1 DFHVTGVQTCAL
13 PILGRGFGAYTSVLL
28 ALAAWFLGS
37 CSKPVTDSMS
47 RAAEPEGSSATESAS
62 PKPTSEI
69 ATGDELP
76 EVAAISQTGANVSLR
91 GFPDRVVLLFLCQSI
106 ASTRCTNLAAALS
119 ERFDQVRELD
129 AAVIGVTTDH
139 RAVLRESAFEL
150 ELPYYVL
157 ADPERR

>member
-1 DFHVTGVQTCAL
+1 L
-13 PILGRGFGAYTSVLL
+13 PLHGTSGMRLSNSQSEQASNAGRTRQHQCGSARLCPASVRTSRNLGRGFGAYTSVLL

-76 EVAAISQTGANVSLR
+76 EVAAISQTG
-91 GFPDRVVLLFLCQSI
+91 DRKSVV
-106 ASTRCTNLAAALS
+106 
-119 ERFDQVRELD
+119 
-129 AAVIGVTTDH
+129 
-139 RAVLRESAFEL
+139 
-150 ELPYYVL
+150 
-157 ADPERR
+157 